1 MKQTTFLLMLTF
13 FTLILTGCQ
22 EKTVS
27 KKSSDSNNSSANCS
41 GQAYWTTPGCIGY
54 CQNSPGSYGCGST
67 TSGTTGS
74 TTGGTTGTTTGG
86 TTGGTTGTGVC
97 ASNPSLPYCSPS
109 YCSVYPKPYGCLSN
123 GTNCYLNQTAYGCGG
138 SSVSVNPN
146 WGIHYPPNNV
156 PPTGYCSDP
165 VDPPGLTGAL
175 ATRKGTITLAGETS
189 ISINYSPF
197 GPNARNGTSAGAL
210 LNTSPMLMSVAQ
222 AKMFFITDSVLKLR
236 IKVKPQPEASQSNT
250 MCAGRN
256 MPGTKIPGYTK
267 LKYNVKVYSVSSANA
282 VSYMATLGPFTTA
295 INACSDAIDL
305 SNYQEQSPTGIVIT
319 VEQVQSNQ
327 ECSGSFWTANGF
339 SQCNSFGNVRSFD
352 CWSMDFEVAA
362 DGTKTFD

>member
-27 KKSSDSNNSSANCS
+27 KKSSNSNNSSANCS

-97 ASNPSLPYCSPS
+97 ASNPSLPYCSPN
-109 YCSVYPKPYGCLSN
+109 YCSPNPKPYGCLSN
-123 GTNCYLNQTAYGCGG
+123 GSNCYLNQTAYGCGG
-138 SSVSVNPN
+138 SAAAVPANPY
-146 WGIHYPPNNV
+146 WGVKYPPSGSAPSGSCSASYV
-156 PPTGYCSDP
+156 PSGQTTT
-165 VDPPGLTGAL
+165 LE
-175 ATRKGTITLAGETS
+175 TRKGTIT
-189 ISINYSPF
+189 INGKGRNSGDPITEYAPF
-197 GPNARNGTSAGAL
+197 HTDAPNYQNTTDL
-210 LNTSPMLMSVAQ
+210 LKSVPQ
-222 AKMFFITDSVLKLR
+222 AKLFFLTDSVLKFR
-236 IKVKPQPEASQSNT
+236 VKINPEPDSSGTSQNV
-250 MCAGRN
+250 CYGRN
-256 MPGTKIPGYTK
+256 SGTYLAGYTK
-267 LKYNVKVYSVSSANA
+267 LQYAVKVYGVNANNGF
-282 VSYMATLGPFTTA
+282 SYLGTLGPYTT
-295 INACSDAIDL
+295 NVNNCSPAIDL
-305 SNYQEQSPTGIVIT
+305 SAYQESSPNGIMVAIYD
-319 VEQVQSNQ
+319 VKENKN
-327 ECSGSFWTANGF
+327 CSPWNWDANGWNNCSNF
-339 SQCNSFGNVRSFD
+339 NKIRSME